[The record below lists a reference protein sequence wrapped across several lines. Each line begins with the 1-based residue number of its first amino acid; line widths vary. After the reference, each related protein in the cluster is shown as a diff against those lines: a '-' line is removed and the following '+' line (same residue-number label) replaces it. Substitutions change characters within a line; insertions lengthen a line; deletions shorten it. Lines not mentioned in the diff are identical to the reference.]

1 MALTHKIL
9 IVDDQA
15 GMRRSLSILLKKAGF
30 LADEAENG
38 EQAIEL
44 LAKDHFDAVI
54 ADLKMS
60 PGTGLDLLLYIKERY
75 PSTEVIIM
83 TGYGTV
89 ESAVLA
95 MKMGAFDYIP
105 KPFKYEEILHR
116 VRKVINNVNDKRD
129 IDSLLNSYKRE
140 GENLPFIGK
149 SRQFQAVVSLI
160 KKASEVDLPVLI
172 TGETGT
178 GKTLVAK
185 TIHAISKRADKPFI
199 SVNCA
204 GIPENLLESELFG
217 HVRGAFT
224 GAYLERKG
232 LMEEADGGS
241 ILLDE
246 IGCMSGTMQAKLLDV
261 LQEQHI
267 RRVGSNKSRKIDI
280 RMLAATNA
288 NIEHAVKEGV
298 FREDL
303 YYRINVIRIHLPPLR
318 EHKEDIP
325 VLAHYFLDS
334 CKKELNRPD
343 LKFSKSALD
352 FLYTYEYPGNIR
364 ELQNIIAR
372 AAVLCQDSFI
382 KNEDLAL
389 GFTMQLFNV
398 ERSQSDDYGGPKTF
412 EEWERD
418 LLVKTIEKHSHN
430 LTKVC
435 NELGIGRTT
444 LWRKMKKYDI
454 S

>member
-1 MALTHKIL
+1 MALTNKIL

-30 LADEAENG
+30 LVEEAENG

-44 LAKDHFDAVI
+44 LTKDYFNIVI

-60 PGTGLDLLLYIKERY
+60 PGTGLDLLLYVKEKY

-116 VRKVINNVNDKRD
+116 VRKAINKVNDKRD
-129 IDSLLNSYKRE
+129 IDSFLNSYKRE
-140 GENLPFIGK
+140 KENLPFIGK
-149 SRQFQAVVSLI
+149 SRQVQAVVSLI
-160 KKASEVDLPVLI
+160 KRASEVDLPVLI

-199 SVNCA
+199 SINCA
-204 GIPENLLESELFG
+204 GVPENLLESELFG

-224 GAYLERKG
+224 GAYVERKG

-246 IGCMSGTMQAKLLDV
+246 IGNMPGPMQAKLLDV
-261 LQEQHI
+261 LQERQI
-267 RRVGSNKSRKIDI
+267 RKVGSNKSRTIDVRI
-280 RMLAATNA
+280 LAATNK
-288 NIEHAVKEGV
+288 NIEQAIKEGA

-325 VLAHYFLDS
+325 MLAQYFLDS
-334 CKKELNRPD
+334 FKKELNKPD
-343 LKFSKSALD
+343 LKFSKDALD
-352 FLYTYEYPGNIR
+352 FLYTYDYPGNVR

-372 AAVLCQDSFI
+372 AVVLSQNSFI
-382 KNEDLAL
+382 KKEDLAL
-389 GFTMQLFNV
+389 AFTTQLFNV
-398 ERSQSDDYGGPKTF
+398 EKAQSDDYGGPKTF

-435 NELGIGRTT
+435 KELGIGRTT
-444 LWRKMKKYDI
+444 LWRKMKKYGI
-454 S
+454 G